1 MYTFIVFFLITLGLT
16 GDQAQEE
23 YKYTPVDV
31 DFEKPEEQPSNE
43 LWEEVTLLEET
54 LLLGVLGMC

>member
-1 MYTFIVFFLITLGLT
+1 MHVYIHCFFLITLGLT
-16 GDQAQEE
+16 EDQPQEE

-31 DFEKPEEQPSNE
+31 DFEKPEQPSNE